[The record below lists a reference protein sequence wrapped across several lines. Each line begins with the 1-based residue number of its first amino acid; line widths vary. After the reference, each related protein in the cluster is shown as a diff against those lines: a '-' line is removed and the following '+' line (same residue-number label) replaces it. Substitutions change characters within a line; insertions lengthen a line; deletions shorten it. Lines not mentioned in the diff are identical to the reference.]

1 MPYMYVLWS
10 LSHYSITISKKKHF
24 ERVLLPVRQ
33 SEDELQKYF
42 LRMVVPLKDDD
53 ENVTV
58 DLINNFCDALRQS
71 FYRQAKEMIQL
82 QIDREQSTCFQQG
95 N

>member
-1 MPYMYVLWS
+1 
-10 LSHYSITISKKKHF
+10 
-24 ERVLLPVRQ
+24 
-33 SEDELQKYF
+33 
-42 LRMVVPLKDDD
+42 MVVPLKDDD